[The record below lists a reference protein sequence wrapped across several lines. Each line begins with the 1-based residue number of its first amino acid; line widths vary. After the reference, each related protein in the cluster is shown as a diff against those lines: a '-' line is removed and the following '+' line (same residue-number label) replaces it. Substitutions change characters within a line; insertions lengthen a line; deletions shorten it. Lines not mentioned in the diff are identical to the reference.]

1 MNRLDT
7 LSLLQSSLTARR
19 ADYARKVAKAWL
31 DQSPND
37 LAMKFFLAQAH
48 QIEDDRDDAIQLIDH
63 IIAVDMEHA
72 AAQRSLGDLKHD
84 AAAHAVAHALD
95 GQPFPSQFY
104 PPHWVDTLRRANAAL
119 YIKQFESASKFA
131 QAVLEYDDAPPLA
144 SLILLK
150 SHWLA
155 GQLDLALPLA
165 QGFHARWAQSVAITL
180 CLAECLLSQTS
191 EVQTSEVLKTSE
203 VSATRAVELLY
214 TASTL
219 DPACDVVNRYWSPSH
234 PYRNLWNHDLDVPLP
249 APIPFEVTKLL
260 GKNQIARPEGFPKP
274 FGSAKSWNPQ
284 PPLSEPKIEHTV
296 TLKSNQIK
304 VNHARF
310 YRRPVHVILYSGK
323 LLKAKFGEAASAEV
337 IGLVEQLAAITAKHR
352 RVPVKIIAPDDPVC
366 LARYGLDPVEPTNA
380 WAIKNLLR
388 DVDRW
393 LTRKGQAINS
403 LAIIG
408 GDDLIPFHRLPNPTD
423 DSDDDIP
430 SDNPYGC
437 IDENYFVPEWAVGR
451 LPSPCGRDPEP
462 LKRLLR
468 NTINAHT
475 STSSKF
481 VLMDW
486 VRDILRLSKTQPAPQ
501 AIGYAASVWK
511 EAALEVFAPIGVA
524 TQLFTSPPL
533 EAETAPITR
542 KFDLS
547 YFNLHG
553 VEDSSEWFGQRDPGD
568 EGYGALYPIALTPND
583 VANGNGQPPRII
595 FTESCYGA
603 NIIGKSE
610 PGAAMCLRFLNDGAR
625 ALIGSTKIA
634 YGSVSSPLIGAD
646 LLARSFWE
654 ALLGGLSVGEAL
666 RRAKLDLAQTMHKR
680 QNFLDGEDQKT
691 LISFVL
697 YGDPLLP
704 SPASSRATTSS
715 AKALPE
721 LKTMAMEYQTI
732 SDPEIK
738 PEIVAEMKTFLSRYL
753 PGSESANIHLSR
765 PLSPIMAKGG
775 NTTPTHRVYTVA
787 KTIRM
792 NSHSIQSYARV
803 TVSKAG
809 KVVKLVVSK

>member
-1 MNRLDT
+1 MNRSDT

-19 ADYARKVAKAWL
+19 ADYARMVAKTWL
-31 DQSPND
+31 EHSPND
-37 LAMKFFLAQAH
+37 LVMKFFLARAH
-48 QIEDDRDDAIQLIDH
+48 QIENDRDEALQLLDQIV
-63 IIAVDMEHA
+63 AVDLEQA
-72 AAQRSLGDLKHD
+72 AAQRLIGDLKRD

-95 GQPFPSQFY
+95 GQPFPSNFH
-104 PPHWVDTLRRANAAL
+104 PPHWIDTLRRANAAL
-119 YIKQFESASKFA
+119 HIKQFESAGKFA
-131 QAVLEYDDAPPLA
+131 QAAMEYDDAPPLA

-165 QGFHARWAQSVAITL
+165 QGFHARWTQSVAILL
-180 CLAECLLSQTS
+180 CLAECLLQSSQTS
-191 EVQTSEVLKTSE
+191 EVS
-203 VSATRAVELLY
+203 AVELLY
-214 TASTL
+214 TTSTL

-260 GKNQIARPEGFPKP
+260 GKNQIEGSRETRKQ
-274 FGSAKSWNPQ
+274 GKGWSPQ

-296 TLKSNQIK
+296 TLKSNQVK

-323 LLKAKFGEAASAEV
+323 LLKAKFGEVASAEV

-366 LARYGLDPVEPTNA
+366 LARYGLTPVEPTNA

-437 IDENYFVPEWAVGR
+437 IDENYFVPEWSVGR
-451 LPSPCGRDPEP
+451 LPSPCGRDAEP

-468 NTINAHT
+468 NTINAHA

-486 VRDILRLSKTQPAPQ
+486 VRNILRMSKTQPAPQ

-511 EAALEVFAPIGVA
+511 EAALEVFAPIGTP

-533 EAETAPITR
+533 EADTAPSTR

-553 VEDSSEWFGQRDPGD
+553 VEDSSEWYGQRDPGD
-568 EGYGALYPIALTPND
+568 EGYGALYPVALTPSD
-583 VANGNGQPPRII
+583 VANGSGQPPRII

-603 NIIGKSE
+603 NIVGKSE
-610 PGAAMCLRFLNDGAR
+610 PDAAMCLRFLNDGAR

-634 YGSVSSPLIGAD
+634 YGSVGSPLIGAD

-654 ALLGGLSVGEAL
+654 ALLGGLSVGESL

-704 SPASSRATTSS
+704 APTPSRATSS
-715 AKALPE
+715 AKTLPE
-721 LKTMAMEYQTI
+721 LKTMTMEYQTI
-732 SDPEIK
+732 NDPEIK
-738 PEIVAEMKTFLSRYL
+738 PEVVAEMKTFLSRYL
-753 PGSESANIHLSR
+753 PGSESANIHLSQ
-765 PLSPIMAKGG
+765 PLSPIMAKG

-787 KTIRM
+787 KTIRV

-803 TVSKAG
+803 TVNKGG
-809 KVVKLVVSK
+809 KVVKLAVSK

>member
-1 MNRLDT
+1 
-7 LSLLQSSLTARR
+7 
-19 ADYARKVAKAWL
+19 
-31 DQSPND
+31 
-37 LAMKFFLAQAH
+37 
-48 QIEDDRDDAIQLIDH
+48 
-63 IIAVDMEHA
+63 
-72 AAQRSLGDLKHD
+72 
-84 AAAHAVAHALD
+84 
-95 GQPFPSQFY
+95 
-104 PPHWVDTLRRANAAL
+104 
-119 YIKQFESASKFA
+119 
-131 QAVLEYDDAPPLA
+131 
-144 SLILLK
+144 
-150 SHWLA
+150 
-155 GQLDLALPLA
+155 A
-165 QGFHARWAQSVAITL
+165 QGFHARWTQSVAITL
-180 CLAECLLSQTS
+180 CLAECLLSQ
-191 EVQTSEVLKTSE
+191 QTSEVLRSTSE

-214 TASTL
+214 TTSTL

-260 GKNQIARPEGFPKP
+260 GKNQIEGNRKTRKQ
-274 FGSAKSWNPQ
+274 GKQGNKETGKGHN
-284 PPLSEPKIEHTV
+284 PPLLNEPKIEHTV

-310 YRRPVHVILYSGK
+310 YRRPVHLILYSGK

-352 RVPVKIIAPDDPVC
+352 RIPVKIIAPDDPVC

-468 NTINAHT
+468 NTINAHA

-486 VRDILRLSKTQPAPQ
+486 VRDILRMSKAQPTPQ

-511 EAALEVFAPIGVA
+511 EAALEVFAPIGA
-524 TQLFTSPPL
+524 PTQLFTSPPL
-533 EAETAPITR
+533 EANTAPSAR

-553 VEDSSEWFGQRDPGD
+553 VEDSSEWYGQRDPGD
-568 EGYGALYPIALTPND
+568 EGYGALYPVALTPSD
-583 VANGNGQPPRII
+583 VSNGNGQPPRII

-610 PGAAMCLRFLNDGAR
+610 PDAAMCLRFLSDGTR

-634 YGSVSSPLIGAD
+634 YGSIGSPLIAAD

-654 ALLGGLSVGEAL
+654 ALLGGLSVGESL

-704 SPASSRATTSS
+704 SLTSSHATSS
-715 AKALPE
+715 AKTLPE

-738 PEIVAEMKTFLSRYL
+738 PEIVAEMKTFLARYL
-753 PGSESANIHLSR
+753 PGSESANIHLSQ
-765 PLSPIMAKGG
+765 PLSPIMAKG
-775 NTTPTHRVYTVA
+775 NTAPTHRVYTVA

-809 KVVKLVVSK
+809 KVVKLAVSK

>member
-1 MNRLDT
+1 MNRSDS
-7 LSLLQSSLTARR
+7 LSLLQSSFTARR
-19 ADYARKVAKAWL
+19 ADYARKVAQAWL
-31 DQSPND
+31 VQSPND
-37 LAMKFFLAQAH
+37 LAMKFFLARAH
-48 QIEDDRDDAIQLIDH
+48 QIENDRDDAIQLLDQIV
-63 IIAVDMEHA
+63 AVDLEHA
-72 AAQRSLGDLKHD
+72 AAQRSIGDLKQD

-95 GQPFPSQFY
+95 GQPFPSQFH
-104 PPHWVDTLRRANAAL
+104 PPHWIDTLRRANAAL
-119 YIKQFESASKFA
+119 HIKQFDSAHVLA
-131 QAVLEYDDAPPLA
+131 HAVLDYDDAPPLA

-165 QGFHARWAQSVAITL
+165 QGFNARMPQSVAILL
-180 CLAECLLSQTS
+180 CLAECLLQ
-191 EVQTSEVLKTSE
+191 TSE
-203 VSATRAVELLY
+203 VSATHAVELLY
-214 TASTL
+214 SASTL
-219 DPACDVVNRYWSPSH
+219 DPACDVVNRYWSSSH
-234 PYRNLWNHDLDVPLP
+234 LYRNLWNHDLDVPLP

-260 GKNQIARPEGFPKP
+260 GKNQIDGVKR
-274 FGSAKSWNPQ
+274 SAKSPTSRNIGDVALLP
-284 PPLSEPKIEHTV
+284 ETKIEHTV
-296 TLKSNQIK
+296 TLKTNQIK

-323 LLKAKFGEAASAEV
+323 LLKAKFGEAAATEV

-352 RVPVKIIAPDDPVC
+352 RLPVKIVAPDDPVC
-366 LARYGLDPVEPTNA
+366 LARYGLTPVESTNA

-423 DSDDDIP
+423 DSDGDIP

-437 IDENYFVPEWAVGR
+437 MDENYFVPEWAVGR

-468 NTINAHT
+468 NTINAHA

-486 VRDILRLSKTQPAPQ
+486 VRDILRMNKAQPAPQ

-511 EAALEVFAPIGVA
+511 EAALEVFAPIGAA

-533 EAETAPITR
+533 EADTAPSTR
-542 KFDLS
+542 KIDLS

-553 VEDSSEWFGQRDPGD
+553 VEDSSEWYGQRDPGD
-568 EGYGALYPIALTPND
+568 EGYGALYPVALKPSD
-583 VANGNGQPPRII
+583 VAAPRGAGQIV

-610 PGAAMCLRFLNDGAR
+610 PDAAMCLRFLNDGVR

-634 YGSVSSPLIGAD
+634 YGSVSSPLIAAD

-654 ALLGGLSVGEAL
+654 ALLSGLAVGEAL

-704 SPASSRATTSS
+704 APVSSRAKSF
-715 AKALPE
+715 AKTLPE

-738 PEIVAEMKTFLSRYL
+738 PEVIAEMKNFLARYL
-753 PGSESANIHLSR
+753 PGSESANIHLSQ
-765 PLSPIMAKGG
+765 PLSPIIAKGN
-775 NTTPTHRVYTVA
+775 NTAPTHRVYTVA

-809 KVVKLVVSK
+809 KVVKLAVSK

>member
-1 MNRLDT
+1 MNRSDT
-7 LSLLQSSLTARR
+7 LSLIQSSLTVHR
-19 ADYARKVAKAWL
+19 ADYARKVAQAWL
-31 DQSPND
+31 DHSPND
-37 LAMKFFLAQAH
+37 LAMKFFLARVH
-48 QIEDDRDDAIQLIDH
+48 QIENNRDDSIQLLDQ
-63 IIAVDMEHA
+63 IIAVDLEHA
-72 AAQRSLGDLKHD
+72 AAQRLIGDLKHD

-95 GQPFPSQFY
+95 GQPFPSQFH
-104 PPHWVDTLRRANAAL
+104 PPHWIDTLRRANAAL
-119 YIKQFESASKFA
+119 HIKQFESARKFA
-131 QAVLEYDDAPPLA
+131 QAVLAYDDAPPLA

-165 QGFHARWAQSVAITL
+165 QGFHARWSQSVAITL
-180 CLAECLLSQTS
+180 CLAECLLSQT
-191 EVQTSEVLKTSE
+191 QTSEVAHTAKTSE
-203 VSATRAVELLY
+203 VSAVELLY

-234 PYRNLWNHDLDVPLP
+234 AYRKLWNHDLDVPLP

-260 GKNQIARPEGFPKP
+260 GKNQIEANRETMKQGK
-274 FGSAKSWNPQ
+274 GWSPQ

-310 YRRPVHVILYSGK
+310 YRRPVHVILYSSK
-323 LLKAKFGEAASAEV
+323 LLRAKFGVAAAAEV

-352 RVPVKIIAPDDPVC
+352 RIPVKIIAPDDPVC
-366 LARYGLDPVEPTNA
+366 LARYELNPVEPTNA

-451 LPSPCGRDPEP
+451 LPSPCGRDAEP

-468 NTINAHT
+468 NTINAHA
-475 STSSKF
+475 STASKF

-486 VRDILRLSKTQPAPQ
+486 VSDIFRMNKTQPAPQ
-501 AIGYAASVWK
+501 AVGYAASVWK
-511 EAALEVFAPIGVA
+511 EAALEVFAPIGAA

-533 EAETAPITR
+533 EANTAPSTR

-553 VEDSSEWFGQRDPGD
+553 VEDSSEWYGQRAPGD
-568 EGYGALYPIALTPND
+568 EGYGALYPIALTPSD
-583 VANGNGQPPRII
+583 VSNGNGQPPRII

-603 NIIGKSE
+603 NIINKSE
-610 PGAAMCLRFLNDGAR
+610 PDAAMCLRFLSDGTR

-634 YGSVSSPLIGAD
+634 YGSVSAPLIGAD

-654 ALLGGLSVGEAL
+654 ALLGGLSVGESL

-704 SPASSRATTSS
+704 APISSSRATSS
-715 AKALPE
+715 AKTLPE

-738 PEIVAEMKTFLSRYL
+738 PEVVAEMKTFLARYL
-753 PGSESANIHLSR
+753 PGSESANIHLSQ
-765 PLSPIMAKGG
+765 PLSPIMAKG
-775 NTTPTHRVYTVA
+775 NAAPTHRVYTVA
-787 KTIRM
+787 KTIRV

-809 KVVKLVVSK
+809 KVVKLAVSK

>member
-1 MNRLDT
+1 MFIVHCSLFIVIVSMNRSD
-7 LSLLQSSLTARR
+7 LSPSLQSSLTAHR

-31 DQSPND
+31 DGSPND
-37 LAMKFFLAQAH
+37 LAMKFFLARVH
-48 QIEDDRDDAIQLIDH
+48 QIENDRDDSIQLIDQ
-63 IIAVDMEHA
+63 IVAVDPEHA
-72 AAQRSLGDLKHD
+72 AAQRLIGDLKRD

-104 PPHWVDTLRRANAAL
+104 PPHWIDTLRRANAAL
-119 YIKQFESASKFA
+119 HIKQFESAGKFA

-165 QGFHARWAQSVAITL
+165 QGFHERWTQSVAILL
-180 CLAECLLSQTS
+180 CLAECLLSQ
-191 EVQTSEVLKTSE
+191 QTSEFLKNSE
-203 VSATRAVELLY
+203 VSAVELLY

-234 PYRNLWNHDLDVPLP
+234 AHAYRNLWNHDLDVPLP

-260 GKNQIARPEGFPKP
+260 GRNQIEGKKET
-274 FGSAKSWNPQ
+274 GKQGKGWSPQ
-284 PPLSEPKIEHTV
+284 PTLSEPKIEHTV
-296 TLKSNQIK
+296 TLASNQIK

-323 LLKAKFGEAASAEV
+323 LLKAKFGEATSAEV

-366 LARYGLDPVEPTNA
+366 LARYGLNPVEPTNA

-475 STSSKF
+475 STTSKF

-486 VRDILRLSKTQPAPQ
+486 VRDILRMSKAQPAPQ

-533 EAETAPITR
+533 EADTAPITR

-583 VANGNGQPPRII
+583 VANGNG
-595 FTESCYGA
+595 TAAA
-603 NIIGKSE
+603 NHFHRV
-610 PGAAMCLRFLNDGAR
+610 M
-625 ALIGSTKIA
+625 
-634 YGSVSSPLIGAD
+634 
-646 LLARSFWE
+646 
-654 ALLGGLSVGEAL
+654 L
-666 RRAKLDLAQTMHKR
+666 RRKHYR
-680 QNFLDGEDQKT
+680 QERT
-691 LISFVL
+691 RR
-697 YGDPLLP
+697 GDV
-704 SPASSRATTSS
+704 S
-715 AKALPE
+715 A
-721 LKTMAMEYQTI
+721 I
-732 SDPEIK
+732 
-738 PEIVAEMKTFLSRYL
+738 F
-753 PGSESANIHLSR
+753 
-765 PLSPIMAKGG
+765 
-775 NTTPTHRVYTVA
+775 
-787 KTIRM
+787 
-792 NSHSIQSYARV
+792 
-803 TVSKAG
+803 
-809 KVVKLVVSK
+809 

>member
-19 ADYARKVAKAWL
+19 ADYARMVAKTWL
-31 DQSPND
+31 EHSPND
-37 LAMKFFLAQAH
+37 LAMKFFLARAH
-48 QIEDDRDDAIQLIDH
+48 QIENARDDAIQILDQIV
-63 IIAVDMEHA
+63 AVDLEHA
-72 AAQRSLGDLKHD
+72 AAQRLIGDLKRE

-95 GQPFPSQFY
+95 GQPFPSNFH
-104 PPHWVDTLRRANAAL
+104 PPHWIDTLRRANAAL
-119 YIKQFESASKFA
+119 HIKQFESARKFA
-131 QAVLEYDDAPPLA
+131 QAAMEYDDAPPLA

-165 QGFHARWAQSVAITL
+165 QGFHARWTQSVAILL
-180 CLAECLLSQTS
+180 CLAECLLS
-191 EVQTSEVLKTSE
+191 KTSE
-203 VSATRAVELLY
+203 FLPAPLRFGALRENSEVSTNAVELLY
-214 TASTL
+214 TTSTL

-260 GKNQIARPEGFPKP
+260 GKNQIEGSRETRKQ
-274 FGSAKSWNPQ
+274 GKGWSPQ

-296 TLKSNQIK
+296 TLKSNQVK

-310 YRRPVHVILYSGK
+310 YRRPVHVILYSSK

-366 LARYGLDPVEPTNA
+366 LARYGLTPVEPTNA

-437 IDENYFVPEWAVGR
+437 IDENYFVPEWSVGR

-468 NTINAHT
+468 NTINAHA

-486 VRDILRLSKTQPAPQ
+486 VRNILRMSKTQPAPQ

-511 EAALEVFAPIGVA
+511 EAALEVFTPIGTP

-533 EAETAPITR
+533 EADTAPSTR

-553 VEDSSEWFGQRDPGD
+553 VEDSSEWYGQRDPGD
-568 EGYGALYPIALTPND
+568 EGYGALYPVALTPSD

-610 PGAAMCLRFLNDGAR
+610 PDAAMCLRFLNDGAR

-634 YGSVSSPLIGAD
+634 YGSVGSPLIGAD

-654 ALLGGLSVGEAL
+654 ALLGGLSVGESL

-704 SPASSRATTSS
+704 APTSSRAMSS
-715 AKALPE
+715 AKTLPE

-738 PEIVAEMKTFLSRYL
+738 PEVVAEMKTFLSRYL
-753 PGSESANIHLSR
+753 PGSESANIHLSQ
-765 PLSPIMAKGG
+765 PLSPIMAKG

-787 KTIRM
+787 KTIRV

-803 TVSKAG
+803 TVNKGG
-809 KVVKLVVSK
+809 KVVKLAVSK